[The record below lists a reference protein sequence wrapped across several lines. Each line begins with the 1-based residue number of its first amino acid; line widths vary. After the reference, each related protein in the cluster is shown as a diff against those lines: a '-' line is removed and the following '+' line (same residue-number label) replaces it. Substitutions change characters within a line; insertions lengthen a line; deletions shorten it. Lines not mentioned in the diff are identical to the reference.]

1 MKRMLWVRGIWVSD
15 GRVEEEERGREQR
28 AYRLA
33 SGASLVE
40 RDILEEDAG

>member
-15 GRVEEEERGREQR
+15 GRVEEERGREQG